1 MYILLAIP
9 VTYKHYVSGIEPSHT
24 QKRYKLNLP
33 YEDTSSSWPEIL
45 HIEPPKSR
53 QLSLKRHA
61 QFHVIF
67 IVEI

>member
-9 VTYKHYVSGIEPSHT
+9 VTYNHYVSGIEPSRT

-67 IVEI
+67 IAEI

>member
-1 MYILLAIP
+1 MYILLVNPA
-9 VTYKHYVSGIEPSHT
+9 TYKHYVSGIESSRT
-24 QKRYKLNLP
+24 QKRYNLNLP
-33 YEDTSSSWPEIL
+33 HEDTSSSWPEIL
-45 HIEPPKSR
+45 HIAPPKSR